1 MIQSYY
7 KYILGFILFTVLATV
22 GLQGYWNYKNY
33 QSNEFQLKKEIQLMF
48 DQSVSDYFE
57 MVSKEDMIGFFSEGD
72 EVSIVD
78 FMEMIRIDTVLKVKN
93 DEAVFAEPIE
103 APEFDSLKS
112 RVTPIEVNFKEIDS
126 TREIS
131 KYADSTLD
139 KKKQKNAVIS
149 EFSGVKIDS
158 QGVKVI
164 RGQKALNALGDLSV
178 FKNRMTISITRDTID
193 YHRIDTIFKS
203 RLQKANVPLQ
213 YAMQHFKADTL
224 FETFPKEKVKY
235 QQTLKAEVYTL
246 KPDESLKMSFDLPK
260 SILFY
265 RMSVE
270 LGLSLLLALAVLG
283 CLLFLLKIIN
293 QQKRIDEIKND
304 FISNMTHEF
313 KTPIATISSA
323 LEGMTHFN
331 PNNDPVK
338 NEKYLNVSNQQLQ
351 KLTQMVEKI
360 LEMASLKADQLQLNL
375 ASHNVIELL
384 ENVVSKFQPQTDKT
398 IHFETSTDLVF
409 ANVDGFYM
417 EQVFSNLIDNAIKYG
432 GNNISIEVKTTKTH
446 LQIDI
451 ADNGEGIPKAAQ
463 TQIFEQFYRV
473 PKGNIH
479 DVKGF
484 GIGLFFAK
492 TITEKC
498 NGTLQLL
505 PELQTTF
512 RITLPQIK

>member
-33 QSNEFQLKKEIQLMF
+33 QSNELQLKKEIQLMF

-72 EVSIVD
+72 EVSSVD
-78 FMEMIRIDTVLKVKN
+78 FMEMIRIDTILKVKN

-103 APEFDSLKS
+103 ALDFDSLKS
-112 RVTPIEVNFKEIDS
+112 RVTSIEVNFKEIDS
-126 TREIS
+126 PVLKLPSKESEIELKS
-131 KYADSTLD
+131 NRLS
-139 KKKQKNAVIS
+139 IS
-149 EFSGVKIDS
+149 DEFSKIEVHHPK
-158 QGVKVI
+158 VKVI
-164 RGQKALNALGDLSV
+164 RGQKAVNDLGDLSV

-224 FETFPKEKVKY
+224 FETYPKEKVNY
-235 QQTLKAEVYTL
+235 NEILKAEVFTL
-246 KPDESLKMSFDLPK
+246 KPNETLKMSFDLPK

-265 RMSVE
+265 RMGVE
-270 LGLSLLLALAVLG
+270 MGLSLLLALAVLG

-375 ASHNVIELL
+375 ATHNIVALL
-384 ENVVSKFQPQTDKT
+384 ENVVTKFQPQTDKT
-398 IHFETSTDLVF
+398 IHFETPTDPVF
-409 ANVDGFYM
+409 ANVDAFYM

-432 GNNISIEVKTTKTH
+432 GNIISVEVKTTKTH